1 MREAAALL
9 GVAAVLV
16 WRPPW
21 SWIRVRVHPVTWPR
35 PGRRELVPAAV
46 LASAASLTV
55 LPAAPTILAW
65 TAAGVAVA
73 AAVRWQRARGRRRRL
88 VVRDECQVV
97 IDGLVGELR
106 SGVPPTT
113 ALQRLELEAPVLR
126 AAATAAA
133 TGGDVATA
141 LLELGRRPG
150 AEALRGVGQAWAVS
164 QSCGVALVDTL
175 ERVREAAREDRE
187 LERELAAGVAPARA
201 TALLVIAMPTLGL
214 GLGTG
219 LGVDPLDVVLTTV
232 PGAACVALGV
242 AFAVAGVLWIEG
254 IADRLEAGG

>member
-46 LASAASLTV
+46 LASGASLTV

-73 AAVRWQRARGRRRRL
+73 AAVRWQRARRRRRRL

-201 TALLVIAMPTLGL
+201 TALLVIAMPPLGL